1 MTTAIA
7 PRTTTK
13 ATSPDPSSQPILRAP
28 REPVLVALKP
38 YDGHDAALSFARWLA
53 ASQSRPLHAVSVLE
67 SNEMVAVAAGVP
79 VLSEHYLA
87 EERAA
92 VAELLEQR
100 LGGGGRADDRP
111 QRVDVVHGP
120 PAHEVA
126 DVARER

>member
-7 PRTTTK
+7 YSTTTP
-13 ATSPDPSSQPILRAP
+13 ATSSPKSVGAP

-53 ASQSRPLHAVSVLE
+53 VSQSRPLHAVSVLE

-100 LGGGGRADDRP
+100 LAGGGRADDRP

-126 DVARER
+126 DV